1 MTPFVAIPFVVW
13 PLQCVKLTSATIGV
27 KLNALLGNYDEP
39 TDHQMDR
46 RVSWLA
52 GQLVSQEVSLL
63 VPVVIHNF

>member
-1 MTPFVAIPFVVW
+1 MITFVAIPFVVW
-13 PLQCVKLTSATIGV
+13 PLQCVKLTSAAIGV

-46 RVSWLA
+46 CVSWLA

>member
-39 TDHQMDR
+39 TDHQMDQQSNCATLR
-46 RVSWLA
+46 GGA
-52 GQLVSQEVSLL
+52 PKENGSLPANL
-63 VPVVIHNF
+63 KI